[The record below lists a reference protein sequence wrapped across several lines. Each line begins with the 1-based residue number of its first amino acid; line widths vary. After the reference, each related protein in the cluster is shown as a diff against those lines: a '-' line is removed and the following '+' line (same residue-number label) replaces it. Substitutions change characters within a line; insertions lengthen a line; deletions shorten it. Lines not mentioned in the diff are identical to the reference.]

1 MIITLLNKVVRLKLE
16 GKIKSTSVL
25 WRSCGMCYYHPR
37 LAPCQLSLQK
47 ERKGMS
53 GESQLDMAFHT
64 QRALQQLETV
74 EFFQRRG

>member
-1 MIITLLNKVVRLKLE
+1 
-16 GKIKSTSVL
+16 
-25 WRSCGMCYYHPR
+25 MCYYHPR
-37 LAPCQLSLQK
+37 LAPHQLSLQK